1 MMTDVLV
8 IGAGM
13 SGMACAHALVQAGAS
28 VTVLEA
34 APRPGGVV
42 GTLEVDGFRFETGPN
57 TLQAGSRTFR
67 QLCGALGIADELV
80 VSRSEAKLR
89 YLFHRGRLQ
98 ALPKGPGSFLF
109 SPLLSMRAKLAM
121 MTEPLR
127 RRRPTPE
134 GQAEPTF
141 EAFLNERIG
150 REATRTLAGAFVR
163 GVYAAEVDQ
172 LGARSAFPRLFT
184 MAQEHGGLMRG
195 VLGARRA
202 RRGQAPPA
210 PVPGPAAAR
219 TDLLSFSSGLDRFVT
234 AMAEAL
240 GDRLRL
246 SSCVRGLEPDGSG
259 WIVTL
264 ENGERVSARRV
275 VLAAPAGIT
284 AELLTGAVPADVDLA
299 ALADLDHAAVT
310 VVHLGLGSADLPE
323 GFGFLVPPDEVG
335 PEAPRALGVLF
346 VSNIFPG
353 RAPSGCSAV
362 SAVYRST
369 DLEARDEG
377 GLVAQALR
385 DLSRAGVSNDPRV
398 VVSRTQSWDGVIP
411 RYGVGHA
418 ERMQSL
424 VESLAQSCPSLQLAG
439 TYLDGV
445 SVEECLTRG
454 RRIGRELATNSEPSQ
469 EAVA

>member
-1 MMTDVLV
+1 MTDVLV

-13 SGMACAHALVQAGAS
+13 SGMACAHALVQAGAA

-42 GTLEVDGFRFETGPN
+42 GTLEVDGFRFETGPT

-67 QLCGALGIADELV
+67 ELCGDLGLADELI
-80 VSRSEAKLR
+80 VSRSAAKLR
-89 YLFHRGRLQ
+89 YIFYRGRLR
-98 ALPKGPGSFLF
+98 ALPTGPGSFLF
-109 SPLLSMRAKLAM
+109 SPLLSPRAKLAILS
-121 MTEPLR
+121 EPLR

-141 EAFLNERIG
+141 EAFLEERIG

-172 LGARSAFPRLFT
+172 LGARSAFPRLFAL
-184 MAQEHGGLMRG
+184 AQEHGGLVRG
-195 VLGARRA
+195 MFGARRA
-202 RRGQAPPA
+202 RRGAPPDSPA
-210 PVPGPAAAR
+210 PGPPAAR
-219 TDLLSFSSGLDRFVT
+219 TDLLSFPTGLERFVT
-234 AMAEAL
+234 ALADSL

-246 SSCVRGLEPDGSG
+246 SCPVRGLESDGPH
-259 WIVTL
+259 WVATL
-264 ENGERVSARRV
+264 GSGERVSASRI
-275 VLAAPAGIT
+275 VLAAPAGPT
-284 AELLTGAVPADVDLA
+284 AGLLQGAVSGAFDLA
-299 ALADLDHAAVT
+299 PLANLEHAAVT
-310 VVHLGLGSADLPE
+310 VVHLGLESAVLPE

-346 VSNIFPG
+346 VSNIFAG
-353 RAPSGCSAV
+353 RAPAGGSAV
-362 SAVYRST
+362 SAVYRSA
-369 DLEARDEG
+369 DLEARDES
-377 GLVAQALR
+377 GLVARAVR
-385 DLSRAGVSNDPRV
+385 DLALAGVANQPRV
-398 VVSRTQSWDGVIP
+398 VVSRSQSWDAVIP

-424 VESLAQSCPSLQLAG
+424 VESLAQHCPGLHLAG

-454 RRIGRELATNSEPSQ
+454 RRIGRELAAIGEPTQ

>member
-1 MMTDVLV
+1 MTDVLV

-13 SGMACAHALVQAGAS
+13 SGMACAHALVQAGVA

-67 QLCGALGIADELV
+67 ELCGDLGLADELV
-80 VSRSEAKLR
+80 VSRPEAKLR
-89 YLFHRGRLQ
+89 YVFYRGRLR
-98 ALPKGPGSFLF
+98 ALPTGPCSFLF
-109 SPLLSMRAKLAM
+109 SPLLSPRAKLAVM
-121 MTEPLR
+121 SEPLR

-134 GQAEPTF
+134 GQTEPTF
-141 EAFLNERIG
+141 EAFLEERIG

-172 LGARSAFPRLFT
+172 LGARSAFPRLFA
-184 MAQEHGGLMRG
+184 MAQEHGGLVRG
-195 VLGARRA
+195 MFGARRA
-202 RRGQAPPA
+202 RRGQPPSAPA
-210 PVPGPAAAR
+210 PGPSAAR
-219 TDLLSFSSGLDRFVT
+219 SDLLSFPTGLERFVT
-234 AMAEAL
+234 ALADSL

-246 SSCVRGLEPDGSG
+246 ACPVRGLEPDGPD
-259 WIVTL
+259 WVATL
-264 ENGERVSARRV
+264 ESGERVAARKI
-275 VLAAPAGIT
+275 VLAAPAGPT
-284 AELLTGAVPADVDLA
+284 AELLAGAVPDGVDLA
-299 ALADLDHAAVT
+299 PLANLDHAAVT
-310 VVHLGLGSADLPE
+310 VVHLGLESTPLPE

-346 VSNIFPG
+346 VSNIFAG
-353 RAPSGCSAV
+353 RAPAGGAAV
-362 SAVYRST
+362 SAVYRSA
-369 DLEARDEG
+369 DLEARDES
-377 GLVAQALR
+377 GLVARAVR
-385 DLSRAGVSNDPRV
+385 DLALAGVARDPHV
-398 VVSRTQSWDGVIP
+398 VVSRSRAWDAVIP

-424 VESLAQSCPSLQLAG
+424 VESLAQNCPGLHLAG

-454 RRIGRELATNSEPSQ
+454 RRIGRELAAIGEPTQ